1 VSQEPPPASQRD
13 LRAMI
18 GDAVAFS
25 AMVGLGETYVPAFAL
40 AVGLGGLAA
49 GLVAT
54 LPMLAG
60 AALQLVTPAAAR
72 RLGSYRR
79 WVVLCARLQALC
91 FTPLVVGALLGRIPA
106 PVLFVSMAAYW
117 GFGMGT
123 GPAWN
128 AWVGALVPMGER
140 ARFFA
145 RRARWA
151 HATLLAAILAA
162 GVALDRGAGAGRE
175 LAAFAALF
183 AAALAARL
191 LSSRFLAAQSE
202 PPGLVA
208 AQRSLSPAG
217 VWRVLR
223 GTDAGRLLSYLVAMG
238 AAVHVAAPYFT
249 PYMLGPLGLSYAQF
263 TALTAAAF
271 AARIAM
277 LPLLGR
283 LASARGSGMLFR
295 IGAGA
300 TIPLPALWL
309 VSDRFEYLLALQCLS
324 GVAWGAVELGTL
336 LRFFDGLA
344 DRERAS
350 ILTTFNLANTLAI
363 AAGSLIGGAALG
375 ALGDARPAY
384 AVLFASS
391 AAGRLA
397 AFFLMPRT
405 LGRGVRAM
413 VLRTLAVRPSAGAIQ
428 RPILAASD
436 DGPAPGGDPPP
447 APRDGP

>member
-1 VSQEPPPASQRD
+1 
-13 LRAMI
+13 MI

-40 AVGLGGLAA
+40 AVGLGGPAA

-60 AALQLVTPAAAR
+60 AAFQLVTPAGAR

-91 FTPLVVGALLGRIPA
+91 FLPLVAGALLGRIPA
-106 PVLFVSMAAYW
+106 ALLFVVMAGYW
-117 GFGMGT
+117 GLGMGT

-128 AWVGALVPMGER
+128 AWVGALVPMGQR

-151 HATLLAAILAA
+151 HATLLAAILGA
-162 GVALDRGAGAGRE
+162 GFALDRGEAAGRE
-175 LAAFAALF
+175 LAVFAALF

-191 LSSRFLAAQSE
+191 VSSGFLAAQSE

-217 VWRVLR
+217 VWRVLH
-223 GTDAGRLLSYLVAMG
+223 GSEAGRMLVYLVAMG
-238 AAVHVAAPYFT
+238 ASVHVAAPYFT
-249 PYMLGPLGLSYAQF
+249 PYMLGPLGLSYAEF
-263 TALTAAAF
+263 TGLTAAAF
-271 AARIAM
+271 AARIAF

-283 LASARGSGMLFR
+283 FAHARGSGMLLR
-295 IGAGA
+295 VGAGA

-309 VSDRFEYLLALQCLS
+309 VSDRFGYLLALQCLS
-324 GVAWGAVELGTL
+324 GVAWGAVELATL

-350 ILTTFNLANTLAI
+350 ILTAFNLANTLAI
-363 AAGSLIGGAALG
+363 AAGALAGGATLG
-375 ALGDARPAY
+375 ALGDARGAY
-384 AVLFASS
+384 AGLFAGS
-391 AAGRLA
+391 ALARLA

-413 VLRTLAVRPSAGAIQ
+413 VLRTLAVRPAAGAIQ
-428 RPILAASD
+428 RPILAASGD
-436 DGPAPGGDPPP
+436 EPGERPDPPRPP
-447 APRDGP
+447 AAGSFE